1 MIANQDLHA
10 CGTLAFI
17 IGDENTFLI
26 YGASPTVDCHQD
38 QSFSWN
44 CTIAF
49 FLSYRILSGSIMVG
63 YYIYSLLF
71 KYN

>member
-44 CTIAF
+44 CMIAF
-49 FLSYRILSGSIMVG
+49 FLSYR
-63 YYIYSLLF
+63 
-71 KYN
+71 